1 MPPSPKK
8 HPWGHPHP
16 PQAAL
21 GDCAANELHTRLRL
35 CGALCAS
42 RLPSAVAA
50 PPSRCH
56 PGPTPTLLVTPAP
69 EDSSCGVRTVADWY
83 AENKFYSPY
92 YTESHVEFAAKVR
105 AFVDA
110 EIRPNVLKW
119 YAPRSLLLTHDDS
132 DDDTWP
138 V

>member
-1 MPPSPKK
+1 MRLPPPISRC
-8 HPWGHPHP
+8 
-16 PQAAL
+16 
-21 GDCAANELHTRLRL
+21 CAAQSL
-35 CGALCAS
+35 S
-42 RLPSAVAA
+42 S
-50 PPSRCH
+50 PP
-56 PGPTPTLLVTPAP
+56 PLVGLVTPCLKTEFLLPAA
-69 EDSSCGVRTVADWY
+69 SSAWLVADWY

-119 YAPRSLLLTHDDS
+119 YAPRSLLLTHDD
-132 DDDTWP
+132 DTRP